1 MGKTKIKVSRDD
13 FDGWLSDL
21 RSDDFRQGQDRL
33 KAEDVRGVT
42 RHCCLGVLGDRLDLL
57 VKDHFENWKCPT
69 SSQGDEALYL
79 PWDVIDMD
87 TQKTVAK
94 MNDDGASFPLIADY
108 IEEKLEPTD
117 A

>member
-1 MGKTKIKVSRDD
+1 MGKTKINVPKEH
-13 FDGWLSDL
+13 FDGWLVDL
-21 RSDDFRQGQDRL
+21 RSGNFEQGQDRL
-33 KAEDVRGVT
+33 KAEDVRGAI

-94 MNDDGASFPLIADY
+94 MNDDCVSFDDIADY
-108 IEEKLEPTD
+108 IEQNLEPTD
-117 A
+117 G